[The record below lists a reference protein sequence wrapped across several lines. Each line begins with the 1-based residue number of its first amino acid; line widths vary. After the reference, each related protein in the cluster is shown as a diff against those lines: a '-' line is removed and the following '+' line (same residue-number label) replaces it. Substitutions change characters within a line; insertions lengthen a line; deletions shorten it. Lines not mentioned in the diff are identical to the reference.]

1 MIHFCYVMLL
11 PVLHF
16 ISRKTTYFFF
26 KCLQFLRN
34 LSLKKKYLLLFLK
47 KLRLLQLKVCFPV
60 EWKNLPFLSFCLCVL
75 YCISHWFV
83 LLLWIL
89 LFWFS
94 DNVHY
99 CMLYVLCSIYKNI
112 ISKYW
117 ISVMCYVFS
126 ILKQFF
132 GNLDLEFCNIAFTM
146 ELGKHTFNIIIFQS
160 AWSAEESHFWRK
172 STYYRRKNIC
182 CHSRGNPI
190 TWRYTINRQ

>member
-16 ISRKTTYFFF
+16 IGRKTKYFFL

-60 EWKNLPFLSFCLCVL
+60 EWKSLPFLSFCLCVL

-94 DNVHY
+94 EWIITVC
-99 CMLYVLCSIYKNI
+99 CMSCAIFTKILFLNIESLLCVTC
-112 ISKYW
+112 
-117 ISVMCYVFS
+117 SVPLS
-126 ILKQFF
+126 
-132 GNLDLEFCNIAFTM
+132 NSLET
-146 ELGKHTFNIIIFQS
+146 
-160 AWSAEESHFWRK
+160 
-172 STYYRRKNIC
+172 
-182 CHSRGNPI
+182 
-190 TWRYTINRQ
+190 